1 MLEHFQK
8 TLLEDWKSQLKRT
21 PVCPYRDCIATFTGM
36 EELRDHF
43 EKKHGNINVDG
54 GDDSQFKL
62 EDCVKKCQICLV
74 GPFQNFEDLLFHSA
88 TKHSTIGK
96 FQLSQL
102 FLKNRLK
109 LMSHREKKTFSRF

>member
-36 EELRDHF
+36 EELKDHF
-43 EKKHGNINVDG
+43 ERKHGNINVDG
-54 GDDSQFKL
+54 GYDNQFNL
-62 EDCVKKCQICLV
+62 NDCVKKCQKCLL
-74 GPFQNFEDLLFHSA
+74 GPFENFEDLLLHSA

-96 FQLSQL
+96 
-102 FLKNRLK
+102 NR
-109 LMSHREKKTFSRF
+109 FSPIFS